1 MKLLQHDVAEMKSPH
16 LVAVRRLPQHI
27 WDFCV
32 HMTQRYADD
41 GCQSTAAALTYQTL
55 FAVVP
60 LLTVMYAVFNAFEAF
75 NNLAAEV
82 EAFVFSNV
90 VSENVVNLQD
100 YLHDFST
107 QAQSLGLPSLGFL
120 GVTAFLMLFTIE
132 KTFNEI
138 WRVREPRHGFQRFL
152 MYWAVLSLGPILVG
166 LGFVISTYVLALPLI
181 TDVTLATGALGYVP
195 IFLSACMFTLLY
207 VAVPNCSVSL
217 KHALVGGWLV
227 ALAFEMAKYLF
238 GFVMSRSSFEVIY
251 GAFAAVPL
259 FLLWIYISWSI
270 VLMGAE
276 LVKALAV
283 FRPDGGAAIEA
294 PLFQVVLILE
304 MFFRAHQQGSLVTEQ
319 DIRDQG
325 ARIDLERWNDYRQ
338 SLIEL
343 NLIRSVDRGGLV
355 LSKDLSEVSI
365 WDLYRALPWT
375 MPDSLKGQGNWEAC
389 LALHFQNITEH
400 NRDLLDID
408 LESLFRLDFPRA
420 EVAPAAGLNCC

>member
-1 MKLLQHDVAEMKSPH
+1 MKMPSLATVSLLPRHV
-16 LVAVRRLPQHI
+16 
-27 WDFCV
+27 WDFVV
-32 HMTQRYADD
+32 HMMRRYADD

-60 LLTVMYAVFNAFEAF
+60 LLTVMYAVFNSVEAF
-75 NNLAAEV
+75 SNLAAEV
-82 EAFVFSNV
+82 EAFVFSNIV
-90 VSENVVNLQD
+90 PENVVNLQD

-107 QAQSLGLPSLGFL
+107 QAQSLGVPSLGFL

-166 LGFVISTYVLALPLI
+166 MGFLISTYLLALPLI
-181 TDVTLATGALGYVP
+181 TDVTMATGALGYVP
-195 IFLSACMFTLLY
+195 IFLSASMFTLVY
-207 VAVPNCSVSL
+207 VAVPNCSVSF
-217 KHALVGGWLV
+217 KHAVVGGLLV
-227 ALAFEMAKYLF
+227 AIAFEMAKYLF

-276 LVKALAV
+276 LVKALGV
-283 FRPDGGAAIEA
+283 FRPDGGVAIEA

-304 MFFRAHQQGSLVTEQ
+304 MFFHAHQQGNVITEQ

-325 ARIDLERWNDYRQ
+325 SRIDLERWNDYRQ

-343 NLIRSVDRGGLV
+343 NLIRSVDRGGLI

-375 MPDSLKGQGNWEAC
+375 MPESLKGKGDWEAY
-389 LALHFQNITEH
+389 LEQHVRNITEH
-400 NRDLLDID
+400 NRDLLNID
-408 LESLFRLDFPRA
+408 LESLFRLGRPEA
-420 EVAPAAGLNCC
+420 EAAPGA